1 MSQRRDAA
9 IKATEQAKAI
19 HNLSPEEVEIVKKFA
34 LDAMGYN
41 DELETEVHNYIKDLK
56 EISKKYG
63 DRLVSLRACENL
75 SRARASEI
83 FEIPPTTLA
92 RLEKGTNEPSVT
104 VALAIA
110 KYYGKTV
117 EELFG
122 IAEKTTIK

>member
-1 MSQRRDAA
+1 
-9 IKATEQAKAI
+9 
-19 HNLSPEEVEIVKKFA
+19 
-34 LDAMGYN
+34 MGYN

-83 FEIPPTTLA
+83 FEISPTTLA